1 MTWEACR
8 GIKPRPSAARVPSPT
23 RGTARESPPSLLK
36 AEQWSL
42 YGWTTPVIRH
52 LLADAGLSPVLAGV
66 DAAATRTC
74 LSPRLSPH
82 RGSSEASPILLGFLR
97 GRSTWGRLC
106 HLPFQAQHKCL
117 HPPGPAGGQVCAPA
131 TMPEPAAV
139 PFSFSPHLYLQSLRD
154 RIRCEPYVSQQ
165 IDMYSSD

>member
-1 MTWEACR
+1 MNCSPPVSSIPGIFQARILESVAISFSRGSSQPGDRTCISASPALAGWFFSNSVTWEACR
-8 GIKPRPSAARVPSPT
+8 GIKPRPSAATVPSPT

-74 LSPRLSPH
+74 LSPH

-97 GRSTWGRLC
+97 GRSTWG
-106 HLPFQAQHKCL
+106 
-117 HPPGPAGGQVCAPA
+117 
-131 TMPEPAAV
+131 
-139 PFSFSPHLYLQSLRD
+139 
-154 RIRCEPYVSQQ
+154 
-165 IDMYSSD
+165 